1 MKRLEE
7 LTYYEILE
15 IPVRASSFEIREAY
29 RDALSIYSEDSLS
42 TYAFFDDEERKRVL
56 DKIEEAYATLADENK
71 RAEYERRLVRQG
83 RMDSSLL
90 REKEPKKPIPI
101 FQVGQ
106 SKSREAFVNR
116 IRQKV
121 KADSHDEGRRT
132 IVDKEQLTGEDLKH
146 FRESVGLSL
155 EEVFELT
162 RINVSILK
170 AIEGNLY
177 EGLPAMIYLKSF
189 IKSYAQVLALDP
201 ESTLQAYLKSIPSG
215 STTV

>member
-1 MKRLEE
+1 M
-7 LTYYEILE
+7 E
-15 IPVRASSFEIREAY
+15 IPVHASSFEIREAY
-29 RDALSIYSEDSLS
+29 REALSRYSEDSLS

-56 DKIEEAYATLADENK
+56 EKIEEAYATLLDEK
-71 RAEYERRLVRQG
+71 RRAEYERRLVRQG
-83 RMDSSLL
+83 RIDSSLL
-90 REKEPKKPIPI
+90 KEKEPKKPIPM

-121 KADSHDEGRRT
+121 SAGSHDEGRKT
-132 IVDKEQLTGEDLKH
+132 ILDKEQLTGEDLKH
-146 FRESVGLSL
+146 FREAIGLSL

-170 AIEGNLY
+170 AIEGDLY
-177 EGLPAMIYLKSF
+177 EALPATIYLKSF

-201 ESTLQAYLKSIPSG
+201 ESALQAYLKGIPSG
-215 STTV
+215 STAV

>member
-7 LTYYEILE
+7 LTYFEILE
-15 IPVRASSFEIREAY
+15 IPVHASSFEIREAY
-29 RDALSIYSEDSLS
+29 REALSIYSENSLS
-42 TYAFFDDEERKRVL
+42 TYAFFDEDERKRVL
-56 DKIEEAYATLADENK
+56 DKIEEAYATLVDEK
-71 RAEYERRLVRQG
+71 RRAEYERRLVLQG
-83 RMDSSLL
+83 RIDSSLL
-90 REKEPKKPIPI
+90 KEKEPKKPIPI

-121 KADSHDEGRRT
+121 KASSQDEGRKT
-132 IVDKEQLTGEDLKH
+132 ILDKDQLAGEDLKR
-146 FRESVGLSL
+146 FREAIGLSL

-170 AIEGNLY
+170 AIEGDLY
-177 EGLPAMIYLKSF
+177 EALPAMIYLKSF

-201 ESTLQAYLKSIPSG
+201 ESTLQAYLKGFPSG
-215 STTV
+215 STAF

>member
-7 LTYYEILE
+7 LTYFEILE
-15 IPVRASSFEIREAY
+15 IPVHASSFEIREAY
-29 RDALSIYSEDSLS
+29 REALSIYSEDSLS

-56 DKIEEAYATLADENK
+56 EKIEEAYATLLDEKK

-83 RMDSSLL
+83 RIDSSLL
-90 REKEPKKPIPI
+90 KEKEPKKPIPI

-121 KADSHDEGRRT
+121 NASSHDEGRKT
-132 IVDKEQLTGEDLKH
+132 ILDKEQLTGEDLKH
-146 FRESVGLSL
+146 FREAIGLSL

-170 AIEGNLY
+170 AIEGDHY
-177 EGLPAMIYLKSF
+177 EALPATIYLKSF

-201 ESTLQAYLKSIPSG
+201 ESALQAYLKGIPSG
-215 STTV
+215 STAV

>member
-29 RDALSIYSEDSLS
+29 REALSIYSEDSLS

-56 DKIEEAYATLADENK
+56 DRIEEAYATLVDENK
-71 RAEYERRLVRQG
+71 RAEYERRLVREG

-90 REKEPKKPIPI
+90 REKEPKKAIPI

-106 SKSREAFVNR
+106 SKSREAFVHR

-121 KADSHDEGRRT
+121 KAESHHEGRRT
-132 IVDKEQLTGEDLKH
+132 ILDKEQLTGEDLKH
-146 FRESVGLSL
+146 FREAVGLSL

-177 EGLPAMIYLKSF
+177 EALPAMIYLKSF

-201 ESTLQAYLKSIPSG
+201 ESTLQAYLKSVPSG

>member
-7 LTYYEILE
+7 LTYFEILE
-15 IPVRASSFEIREAY
+15 IPVHASSFEIREAY
-29 RDALSIYSEDSLS
+29 REALSIYSEDSLS

-56 DKIEEAYATLADENK
+56 EKIEEAYATLLDEK
-71 RAEYERRLVRQG
+71 RRAEYERRLVRQG
-83 RMDSSLL
+83 RIDSSLL
-90 REKEPKKPIPI
+90 KEKEPKKPIPI

-121 KADSHDEGRRT
+121 NASSHDEGRKT
-132 IVDKEQLTGEDLKH
+132 ILDKEQLTGEDLKH
-146 FRESVGLSL
+146 FREAIGLSL

-170 AIEGNLY
+170 AIEGDLY
-177 EGLPAMIYLKSF
+177 EALPATIYLKSF

-201 ESTLQAYLKSIPSG
+201 ESALQAYLKGIPSG
-215 STTV
+215 STAV